1 MVVTD
6 VVKEKKTK
14 KKNSIEKKGANS
26 AKKKKTKTK
35 KTVTF
40 EEDNTKLVDFRDL
53 SYYWKMC

>member
-14 KKNSIEKKGANS
+14 KKNSIEKKGANGT
-26 AKKKKTKTK
+26 KKKKAKTK